1 MILKYGLRGLSKTQ
15 VCAQAS
21 ACFSTRRCQK
31 QAIGQR
37 PMSSATSPEFKEISS
52 QKWHLTEPSIR
63 IQTRIPGKI
72 LFFFKVMLKIGFQQ
86 SNKNLF

>member
-21 ACFSTRRCQK
+21 ACFSTGRCQK

-37 PMSSATSPEFKEISS
+37 PMSSATSPEFKEKLS
-52 QKWHLTEPSIR
+52 Q
-63 IQTRIPGKI
+63 
-72 LFFFKVMLKIGFQQ
+72 MLKIGFRQ
-86 SNKNLF
+86 SNKKLF